1 MEALK
6 KYIEKYDKQQHIEI
20 YKILKKH
27 NVPISE
33 NKNGSFVNLSN
44 ITDETII
51 NELNEYINHYKNQEC
66 ELKEKEDKKQEYQS
80 SFF

>member
-6 KYIEKYDKQQHIEI
+6 KYIERYDKSQHIDI

-44 ITDETII
+44 ITDETILSQVMKI
-51 NELNEYINHYKNQEC
+51 
-66 ELKEKEDKKQEYQS
+66 
-80 SFF
+80 

>member
-1 MEALK
+1 MESLK
-6 KYIEKYDKQQHIEI
+6 KDIEKCDKTHHIDI
-20 YKILKKH
+20 YKIFKKH
-27 NVPISE
+27 NIPISE

-44 ITDETII
+44 IT
-51 NELNEYINHYKNQEC
+51 NEAAMKELVEYIHHLKNQEC